1 MSTHAIELEAE
12 YSVPTMALHTDIFHN
27 VVKSVRQV
35 KGLPEAPHAF
45 VPQPVM
51 GKSAAQLR
59 AYVDGDDPV
68 TGRPFM
74 QEVIE
79 GLTQDQTA
87 NSDGAFPRT
96 TPRLVDPASEDELHQ
111 IFEDNH
117 WTDYLPIILPTEERV
132 AEMLS
137 HTSHKADEVVGRMQ
151 PTHNRGYWEYD
162 VEKVAVN
169 AVMAGCRPEYFPAV
183 LAIASA
189 GISARGSTSSSAA
202 AMVIFNGPVR
212 AEMGINSGIGAMGPY
227 AHSNATI
234 GRAYGLLSQN
244 LQGGSVAGTTFMGS
258 QGNNF
263 TYNSITFAENEERS
277 PWQPLHVQKGF
288 EADASTVS
296 VFYGLRSN
304 SFCLGVREYWRE
316 HVRDMLLGIEPNTP
330 PVFLLDPITARIF
343 AEREGF
349 DTKEKLI
356 RWAWENAQM
365 PSARY
370 FDLQLIQNYIYPR
383 ATFGEEPFASM
394 LATEPEELI
403 PMFREAEINIVTV
416 GGEANGYWH
425 IHGGHYRG
433 TYSVDD
439 WR

>member
-12 YSVPTMALHTDIFHN
+12 YNVPTVALHTDIFHN

-51 GKSAAQLR
+51 GKSADELR
-59 AYVDGDDPV
+59 AYVDGDDPI

-79 GLTQDQTA
+79 GLTQNVTA
-87 NSDGAFPRT
+87 DSEDAFPRN
-96 TPRLVDPASEDELHQ
+96 TPRLVEPRAEEDLHQ
-111 IFEDNH
+111 LFMDNN

-132 AEMLS
+132 AEMLA
-137 HTSHKADEVVGRMQ
+137 HTSRAPGEVVGRMQ
-151 PTHNRGYWEYD
+151 PTHNRGFWEYD

-169 AVMAGCRPEYFPAV
+169 AVMAGCRPEYFPVV
-183 LAIASA
+183 LALASS

-202 AMVIFNGPVR
+202 VMVVINGPVR
-212 AEMGINSGIGAMGPY
+212 GEIGVNSGIGAMGPY
-227 AHSNATI
+227 AHANATI

-244 LQGGSVAGTTFMGS
+244 LQGGSVAGSSFMGS
-258 QGNNF
+258 QGNNY
-263 TYNSITFAENEERS
+263 TYNSVTFAENEERS
-277 PWQPLHVQKGF
+277 PWHPFHVQKGF
-288 EADASTVS
+288 AAEASTVS
-296 VFYGLRSN
+296 VFNGLRST
-304 SFCLGVREYWRE
+304 SFCLGVRDYWRE

-330 PVFLLDPITARIF
+330 PVFLLDPIAARLF

-356 RWAWENAQM
+356 HWAWENATM

-370 FDLQLIQNYIYPR
+370 FDLQLVQNYIYPR

-394 LATEPEELI
+394 LAADDDELI

-416 GGEANGYWH
+416 GGETNGYWQ
-425 IHGGHYRG
+425 IQGAHYRG
-433 TYSVDD
+433 TYLVDE